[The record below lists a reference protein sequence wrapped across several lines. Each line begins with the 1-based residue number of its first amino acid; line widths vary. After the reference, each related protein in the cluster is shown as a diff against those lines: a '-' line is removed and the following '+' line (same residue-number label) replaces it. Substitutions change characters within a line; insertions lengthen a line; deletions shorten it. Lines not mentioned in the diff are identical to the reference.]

1 MYINKVEDSSET
13 IKINLT
19 LLSLFLVL
27 LAIGLVMVASAS
39 IDITHDKL
47 KYPLSIFIH
56 HLIFACLGLL
66 SLVFML
72 FLPINKIQQF
82 NWLAIFLSI
91 ILLSFVLIFGK
102 EINGSVRWLSLGV
115 ISFQPSELAKL
126 LVLIYIAGYL
136 ERHLH
141 NLRLSWIW
149 FIKPFI
155 VLMIIAYLLLSEP
168 DFGAAITIIS
178 ATMGMIFMARAK
190 LNHFFILLLF
200 ALGGIAILVII
211 EPYRLVRITSYMD
224 PWANAFGSG
233 YQLTQSLIAIG
244 RGGWFGLGLGNSIQK
259 LFYLPEAHN
268 DFVFSVIA
276 EELGLVGCCFLIVIY
291 LTISLK
297 ALAIAKK
304 AEEQGLL
311 FHSYL
316 AYGIIF
322 LFVSQVVIN
331 IGVNIGILP
340 TKGLSLPLISYGGS
354 NLVITCINFGI
365 LLRINH
371 ELHISNRNNS

>member
-1 MYINKVEDSSET
+1 MYINKAEESYKGVKIDS
-13 IKINLT
+13 T

-27 LAIGLVMVASAS
+27 LAIGLVMVASS
-39 IDITHDKL
+39 SMDIANEKL
-47 KYPLSIFIH
+47 KYPLHIFIH
-56 HLIFACLGLL
+56 HLLFACLGLL
-66 SLVFML
+66 SLICML
-72 FLPINKIQQF
+72 FLPIDKIKQS
-82 NWLAIFLSI
+82 NWLAILASI
-91 ILLSFVLIFGK
+91 ILLSTVLIFGR
-102 EINGSVRWLSLGV
+102 EVNGSMRWLSLGV

-126 LVLIYIAGYL
+126 LVLVYIAGYL
-136 ERHLH
+136 ERHLN

-155 VLMIIAYLLLSEP
+155 VLMVIASLLLSEP
-168 DFGAAITIIS
+168 DFGATITIIS

-200 ALGGIAILVII
+200 ALSGIAALVIV

-268 DFVFSVIA
+268 DFIFSVIA
-276 EELGLVGCCFLIVIY
+276 EELGLIGCCLLIAIY
-291 LTISLK
+291 LTISIRTLT
-297 ALAIAKK
+297 IAKR
-304 AEEQGLL
+304 AENQGLL

-316 AYGIIF
+316 AYGITF
-322 LFVSQVVIN
+322 LFVSQVVTN

-354 NLVITCINFGI
+354 NLVINCINFGI

-371 ELHISNRNNS
+371 ELQ